1 MAFSVAFGQYVPRKS
16 ALHALD
22 ARAKIILLL
31 CYTFAL
37 FACSE
42 WIGLGVCA
50 ALALAAYSIAKIPL
64 SLAVRGLKPVVFIVV
79 FTVLANAMIFDAAPG
94 SEGTF
99 ALIGSFGLSIEGALR
114 GLFFACRI
122 VLCIGMASLLT
133 YTSPLVEIVD
143 AITSLLSPLK
153 RFKVPVEDI
162 AVVCALTLRFVPS
175 TMEEA
180 DRIMKAQA
188 ARGLSFD
195 QGGLMK
201 RAHAWVPVIIPLFVS
216 LFGRAERLACAMDA
230 RCYTGFGRTQLVA
243 PRHHL
248 QTALV
253 GSLGAVALIGIGI
266 LL

>member
-1 MAFSVAFGQYVPRKS
+1 MAFSVAFGQYVAHKS
-16 ALHALD
+16 AIHALD
-22 ARAKIILLL
+22 ARAKIVLLI

-42 WIGLGVCA
+42 WLGIGICA
-50 ALALAAYSIAKIPL
+50 ALALAAYGIARIPL
-64 SLAVRGLKPVVFIVV
+64 KLALRGLKPVIFIVV
-79 FTVLANAMIFDAAPG
+79 FTVLANAMIFDAAG
-94 SEGTF
+94 GEGTI
-99 ALIGSFGLSIEGALR
+99 ALIGSFGLSAEGALR

-133 YTSPLVEIVD
+133 YTSSLVEIVD
-143 AITSLLSPLK
+143 AIASLIAPLK
-153 RFKVPVEDI
+153 RVKVPVEDI

-230 RCYTGFGRTQLVA
+230 RCYTGVGRTRLAA
-243 PRHHL
+243 PRRRR
-248 QTALV
+248 QTTLI
-253 GSLGAVALIGIGI
+253 GSLGALALIGIGI
-266 LL
+266 VL